1 MGFLEYT
8 QQSRLEKL
16 LSAAST
22 CCSGSTTVTILQ
34 VKVDAKGH
42 GEFRTDAAK
51 HHAESSTDLSD
62 IDLVRKLDEQGLR
75 KYLDLSG
82 IVAGEKQAHSTAK
95 PRGASLRVL

>member
-22 CCSGSTTVTILQ
+22 CCSGSTTVTILE
-34 VKVDAKGH
+34 VKVDAKRH

-51 HHAESSTDLSD
+51 HHAKPSTDLN
-62 IDLVRKLDEQGLR
+62 IDLVRKLDEEGLR
-75 KYLDLSG
+75 KYLDLNG
-82 IVAGEKQAHSTAK
+82 VVAGEKQAHSTAK
-95 PRGASLRVL
+95 RSSLRVL